1 MIILLGSQKGGC
13 GKSTTAINICAHLAL
28 NESDVVLV
36 DADRQC
42 TASNWVADRSQLN
55 VPTVH
60 CVQKYGNVSATLTD
74 LDQRYE
80 YVVVDAAARDSREL
94 RTAMVVADLLIMPF
108 RPSQADLDTLTHMN
122 EVVEEAKDLNPSL
135 EVRALLTMASAN
147 PFVTEVQ
154 EATEYLD
161 DYPDIRLFE
170 TVVRDR
176 KVFRDALSEGLG
188 VVETDNVKAKNE
200 MTQLMEELM

>member
-13 GKSTTAINICAHLAL
+13 GKSTTAINICAHLVTHGG
-28 NESDVVLV
+28 DVVLV

-42 TASNWVADRSQLN
+42 TASNWVADRSQLK

-74 LDQRYE
+74 LDGRYE

-94 RTAMVVADLLIMPF
+94 RTSMVVANLMIVPF
-108 RPSQADLDTLTHMN
+108 RPSQADLDTLVHMN
-122 EVVEEAKDLNPSL
+122 EVVEEAKDLNSSL

-147 PFVTEVQ
+147 PLVTEVQ
-154 EATEYLD
+154 EASEYLQ
-161 DYPDIRLFE
+161 DYPNIHLFE
-170 TVVRDR
+170 TVIRDR

-200 MTQLMEELM
+200 ITQLMEELM